1 MASVCVC
8 VIAVWLTVNSICLLV
23 ALYCGWQGRPQKKP
37 TGFGTEPAAGR
48 AQLATIQ
55 NTDIKQPPAPRCFGC
70 ARPMQLI
77 RRTPRFGGLA
87 DLYVFRCRSCDE

>member
-1 MASVCVC
+1 MMASVCVC

-55 NTDIKQPPAPRCFGC
+55 NT
-70 ARPMQLI
+70 ARDKEDETASKV
-77 RRTPRFGGLA
+77 R
-87 DLYVFRCRSCDE
+87 RCRCRDKIELRKPANFGASLRELGDLR